1 MPCVTHWSEVRQ
13 AQDRGDCNHPGGEV
27 RTTDGRLLLE
37 EKTWRD
43 VMFGGGGPH
52 FVGLIEKSYVGA
64 LRRESWRLRPPRFSV
79 KRPCEWATV
88 GKGKG

>member
-1 MPCVTHWSEVRQ
+1 
-13 AQDRGDCNHPGGEV
+13 
-27 RTTDGRLLLE
+27 
-37 EKTWRD
+37 
-43 VMFGGGGPH
+43 MFGGGGPH